1 MPPERFSFVRSSF
14 DVWLTVVKAPDGGL
28 RSLAK
33 ANCAPIRLKSP
44 QFWAGKRPANAVSGH
59 KFGQHFLLTEWEQVV
74 DAWQLANWEA
84 YRDVGAASCAATTET
99 PPRPSGRRGR
109 IPKRAQA
116 PGTDTVPLPFADKR
130 QSFLDNVMA
139 GLGQIGAWD
148 DPATSTPAIS
158 AQNRAT
164 QFGLTPS

>member
-1 MPPERFSFVRSSF
+1 MRCHHRNPTSAIQPAGQ
-14 DVWLTVVKAPDGGL
+14 DPKARPG
-28 RSLAK
+28 
-33 ANCAPIRLKSP
+33 
-44 QFWAGKRPANAVSGH
+44 AGNGH
-59 KFGQHFLLTEWEQVV
+59 
-74 DAWQLANWEA
+74 
-84 YRDVGAASCAATTET
+84 TT
-99 PPRPSGRRGR
+99 
-109 IPKRAQA
+109 A
-116 PGTDTVPLPFADKR
+116 PFADKR